1 MGEEAAAKSPS
12 PPWSCWV
19 HPRSQESITPSVETG
34 GLPGSGHV
42 HGSTLSQHLATL
54 LRMKLGVR
62 AGRLTFRVKF
72 ATLSNGLPFF
82 RKRLIYDAPDMSAA
96 KLKNMIDYIT
106 ENYGK
111 RQDKEGTG
119 YYKNGAVYLLQGFKW
134 VGGKVES

>member
-1 MGEEAAAKSPS
+1 MYKA
-12 PPWSCWV
+12 
-19 HPRSQESITPSVETG
+19 
-34 GLPGSGHV
+34 
-42 HGSTLSQHLATL
+42 
-54 LRMKLGVR
+54 
-62 AGRLTFRVKF
+62 
-72 ATLSNGLPFF
+72 NGLAEPSAVKQQKQEYFKESDVLGKWF
-82 RKRLIYDAPDMSAA
+82 ASNIEPDMENPKALLNVKEDLLKTFWSVNANSHI